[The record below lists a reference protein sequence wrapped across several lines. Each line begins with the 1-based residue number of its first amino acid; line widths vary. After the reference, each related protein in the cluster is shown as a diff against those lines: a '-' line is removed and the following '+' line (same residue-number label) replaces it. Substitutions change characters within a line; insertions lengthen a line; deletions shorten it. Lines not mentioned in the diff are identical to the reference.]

1 MSYWK
6 PATIMIYATLLLIVA
21 ALTIGSG
28 YPIGTS
34 SGMQDNPSSESP
46 PRFVNL
52 GEFLINL
59 NGGDGQQYLKTSISL
74 KLGEAAHEDKV
85 EANIPKIRHHVN
97 LILQDMPASELYT
110 NEGKLR
116 LSEQI
121 KQHAEHVMGFGN
133 RPPTPD
139 AGQANTKISAVS
151 DVLFTSFI
159 IQR

>member
-6 PATIMIYATLLLIVA
+6 PVTILISATLLLIVA
-21 ALTIGSG
+21 ALTINSG
-28 YPIGTS
+28 HTIGTS
-34 SGMQDNPSSESP
+34 TGMQDNPPSESA

-59 NGGDGQQYLKTSISL
+59 NGENGQQYLKTSISL
-74 KLGEAAHEDKV
+74 KLGEAAHEDEV
-85 EANIPKIRHHVN
+85 EASIPEIRHHVN
-97 LILQDMPASELYT
+97 LVLQDLPASELYT
-110 NEGKLR
+110 NEGKLK

-121 KQHAEHVMGFGN
+121 KQHAEHVMGF
-133 RPPTPD
+133 RPATPD